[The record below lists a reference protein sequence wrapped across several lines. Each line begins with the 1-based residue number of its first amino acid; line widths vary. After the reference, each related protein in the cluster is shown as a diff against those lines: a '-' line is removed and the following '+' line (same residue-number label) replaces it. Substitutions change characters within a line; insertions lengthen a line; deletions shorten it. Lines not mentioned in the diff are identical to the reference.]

1 MSFAQV
7 TTEASPTKLDRLTG
21 SLDRL
26 DKALDINVPGNEWH
40 WANTV
45 ENSFAQVE
53 SALREHRALAR
64 SPNGILS
71 GVDET
76 RPSMAR
82 QADTLRNDFD
92 HLVAQILVLRK
103 EVRRAAE
110 AFRPPSDLGGKAAG
124 GEIPDFGAI
133 RQQAKTL
140 LAALQQDMGTELCL
154 IMDSVNTDIGGGD

>member
-1 MSFAQV
+1 MSFAQIM
-7 TTEASPTKLDRLTG
+7 TQATPTKLDRLAG

-26 DKALDINVPGNEWH
+26 DKALDMNVPGNEWQ
-40 WANTV
+40 WANVV
-45 ENSFAQVE
+45 ESSLAHAE

-64 SPNGILS
+64 SPNGVLA

-76 RPSMAR
+76 RPSLAR

-92 HLVAQILVLRK
+92 HCVAQVLELRK

-110 AFRPPSDLGGKAAG
+110 AFRPPSDLGGKAAA

-140 LAALQQDMGTELCL
+140 LAALQQDMGTEL
-154 IMDSVNTDIGGGD
+154 